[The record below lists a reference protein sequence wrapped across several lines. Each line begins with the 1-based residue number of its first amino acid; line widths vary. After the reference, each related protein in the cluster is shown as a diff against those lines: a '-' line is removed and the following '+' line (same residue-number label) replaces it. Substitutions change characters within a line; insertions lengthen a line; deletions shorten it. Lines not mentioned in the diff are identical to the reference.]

1 MTRVDPKAILEGR
14 MPGRA
19 PVGLII
25 GLVVSSACAI
35 VVLGLDAMNGA
46 PFIVGLVL
54 AILPVPLLIALVLTL
69 DRLEP
74 EPWRALLFAFM
85 WGAGVAVL
93 GALILNTAG
102 YELLTKPVF
111 GERGELVTASVG
123 APLVEESLK
132 GAVLFGFLWFRRNE
146 LDGLTDGIIYAAM
159 VALGFAMMENVG
171 YYIRAFHQHNLEAV
185 FIMRGVISPFGHPL
199 FTSMTGLGVAYA
211 ALHRGAA
218 RVVAPVVGLCMAML
232 LHGAWNFSTA
242 FGLKGLM
249 IAYGIDF
256 LILIGLIVTVRWER
270 RQTVHLIQRHLPMYA
285 GTGLVTPQD
294 VHMLGNLKLRRRARQ
309 WARMVGGARAGR
321 AMADYQL
328 AATELALLHQRA
340 ERQVAEP
347 AWFYRR
353 RQDLLNLMHLARQAF
368 QDRRTRPLVPPWA
381 GQGQSGFL
389 HPGPSYGPP
398 PPGPFS
404 PPGPYAPGPYGPQG
418 PQGAPPYGPGTPG
431 PYGGPGTPGP
441 YGGPGTPGPYGGRGT
456 PGPYGGRGPQD
467 TPPYGGQD
475 TPPGPYGPGPHG
487 PL

>member
-1 MTRVDPKAILEGR
+1 MARVDPKAVLEGR

-19 PVGLII
+19 PVGLIV
-25 GLVVSSACAI
+25 GLIVSSLCALI
-35 VVLGLDAMNGA
+35 VLGLDALNGA
-46 PFIVGLVL
+46 PFVIGFIL
-54 AILPVPLLIALVLTL
+54 AILPVPLLVALVLML

-132 GAVLFGFLWFRRNE
+132 GAVLFGFLWFRRHE

-159 VALGFAMMENVG
+159 VALGFAMMENIG
-171 YYIRAFHQHNLEAV
+171 YYMRAIDQHNLEAV

-218 RVVAPVVGLCMAML
+218 RVAAPVAGLCCAMI
-232 LHGAWNFSTA
+232 LHASWNFSTA
-242 FGLKGLM
+242 FGLKGLTV
-249 IAYGIDF
+249 AYGIDF
-256 LILIGLIVTVRWER
+256 CIIVGLIVIVTRER
-270 RQTVHLIQRHLPMYA
+270 RQTVRLIRLHLPMYG

-294 VHMLGNLKLRRRARQ
+294 VQMLGNIGLRRRARQ
-309 WARMVGGARAGR
+309 WARMAGGNQAARAMG
-321 AMADYQL
+321 DYQL

-340 ERQVAEP
+340 ERGVAEP

-353 RQDLLNLMHLARQAF
+353 RLDLLNLMHVARQTF
-368 QDRRTRPLVPPWA
+368 QVRRARPLSPPWA
-381 GQGQSGFL
+381 GPGQSGFL
-389 HPGPSYGPP
+389 QPGPSFGPP
-398 PPGPFS
+398 PPGPFRPQYPPAPPPPG
-404 PPGPYAPGPYGPQG
+404 PPGPYGQPGPYGP
-418 PQGAPPYGPGTPG
+418 
-431 PYGGPGTPGP
+431 
-441 YGGPGTPGPYGGRGT
+441 R
-456 PGPYGGRGPQD
+456 
-467 TPPYGGQD
+467 
-475 TPPGPYGPGPHG
+475 
-487 PL
+487 

>member
-1 MTRVDPKAILEGR
+1 

-19 PVGLII
+19 PVGLIV
-25 GLVVSSACAI
+25 GLIVSTLCALI
-35 VVLGLDAMNGA
+35 VLGLDALNGA
-46 PFIVGLVL
+46 PFVIGLIL
-54 AILPVPLLIALVLTL
+54 AILPVPLLVALVLML

-111 GERGELVTASVG
+111 GERGELVTASIG

-159 VALGFAMMENVG
+159 VALGFAMMENIG
-171 YYIRAFHQHNLEAV
+171 YYMRAINQHNIEAV

-218 RVVAPVVGLCMAML
+218 RVAAPVAGLCGAML
-232 LHGAWNFSTA
+232 LHGAWNFSSA
-242 FGLKGLM
+242 FGLKGLTV
-249 IAYGIDF
+249 AYGIDF
-256 LILIGLIVTVRWER
+256 CIIVGLIVIVVRER
-270 RQTVHLIQRHLPMYA
+270 RQTVRLIRLHLPMYA

-294 VHMLGNLKLRRRARQ
+294 VQMLGSIALRRRARQ
-309 WARMVGGARAGR
+309 WARMAGGSQAARAMG
-321 AMADYQL
+321 DYQL

-340 ERQVAEP
+340 ERGVAEP

-353 RQDLLNLMHLARQAF
+353 RLDLMNLMHVARQAF
-368 QDRRTRPLVPPWA
+368 QVRRTRPLMPPWA
-381 GQGQSGFL
+381 GPDQSGFL
-389 HPGPSYGPP
+389 RPGPSFGPP
-398 PPGPFS
+398 PPGPFR
-404 PPGPYAPGPYGPQG
+404 PQGPYGSEGPYGPQG
-418 PQGAPPYGPGTPG
+418 P
-431 PYGGPGTPGP
+431 
-441 YGGPGTPGPYGGRGT
+441 
-456 PGPYGGRGPQD
+456 
-467 TPPYGGQD
+467 
-475 TPPGPYGPGPHG
+475 
-487 PL
+487 

>member
-1 MTRVDPKAILEGR
+1 MARVDPKAILEGR

-25 GLVVSSACAI
+25 GLIVSSVCAL
-35 VVLGLDAMNGA
+35 VVLGLDALNGA
-46 PFIVGLVL
+46 SFFVGLVL
-54 AILPVPLLIALVLTL
+54 AILPVPLLVALVLML
-69 DRLEP
+69 DRMEP

-93 GALILNTAG
+93 GALVLNTAG

-146 LDGLTDGIIYAAM
+146 LDGLTDGIIYAGM

-171 YYIRAFHQHNLEAV
+171 YYIRAIDQHNLEAV

-211 ALHRGAA
+211 ALNRGAV
-218 RVVAPVVGLCMAML
+218 RVAAPITGLCTAMV

-242 FGLKGLM
+242 FGLKGLT

-256 LILIGLIVTVRWER
+256 CILVGLIVIVSRER
-270 RQTVHLIQRHLPMYA
+270 RQTVRLIQLHLPMYA
-285 GTGLVTPQD
+285 ATGLVTPQD
-294 VHMLGNLKLRRRARQ
+294 VHMLGNIGLRRRARQ
-309 WARMVGGARAGR
+309 WARMAGGPSAARAMG
-321 AMADYQL
+321 DYQL

-340 ERQVAEP
+340 ERGVAEP

-353 RQDLLNLMHLARQAF
+353 RLDLMNLMHVARQAF
-368 QDRRTRPLVPPWA
+368 QVRQRRPLQPPWA
-381 GQGQSGFL
+381 GPGQSGFL
-389 HPGPSYGPP
+389 QQGQSFGPP
-398 PPGPFS
+398 PPGPFGAQ
-404 PPGPYAPGPYGPQG
+404 GPY
-418 PQGAPPYGPGTPG
+418 TPS
-431 PYGGPGTPGP
+431 
-441 YGGPGTPGPYGGRGT
+441 
-456 PGPYGGRGPQD
+456 
-467 TPPYGGQD
+467 
-475 TPPGPYGPGPHG
+475 
-487 PL
+487 